1 MFRKDGGVMG
11 NAGAEMVRKRSDLGF
26 KRLTTTEASGEQMK
40 MPWFQRCLAMQFLA
54 CRCGV
59 ILSSVVIKLVWFLP
73 G

>member
-1 MFRKDGGVMG
+1 MG
-11 NAGAEMVRKRSDLGF
+11 NAGAETVRTLDLGF
-26 KRLTTTEASGEQMK
+26 KRLTTIEASGEQMK